1 MTIVDAP
8 MRHLWKGVLS
18 AGVTSLVLGLVVIL
32 WPGVSISVA
41 AILFGAYLVVSG
53 IAEVVFAFSLHSSVP
68 HRVLLFITGALSVIV
83 GVLAFRH
90 IGEGFAVLLLA
101 IWIGV
106 GFVFQGVA
114 LAVTAIGYPE
124 LPGRGWSIFFG
135 VMSLIA
141 GLVVLG
147 WPFSSIVVLAIVV
160 GAWLI
165 VLGIVQIIAALAV
178 RRDLNALDRQLSETF
193 GGSSAKAA

>member
-1 MTIVDAP
+1 MTIVDVP

-18 AGVTSLVLGLVVIL
+18 AGIISLVLGLVVLL
-32 WPGVSISVA
+32 WPGMSITVA

-53 IAEVVFAFSLHSSVP
+53 IAEVLFAFSLHSSVP

-83 GVLAFRH
+83 GILAFRH
-90 IGEGFAVLLLA
+90 FGEGFAVLLLA

-114 LAVTAIGYPE
+114 LAAMAIGYPQ
-124 LPGRGWSIFFG
+124 LPGRKWNLFFG
-135 VMSLIA
+135 VMSMIA
-141 GLVVLG
+141 GVVALG

-160 GAWLI
+160 GACLI
-165 VLGIVQIIAALAV
+165 VLGIVQIITALTV
-178 RRDLNALDRQLSETF
+178 RRDLNALDGQSAETF
-193 GGSSAKAA
+193 GGSSAMAR